1 MSRKTWRDLARQQG
15 SQQPAPASPDLQQLA
30 GQVPGLQRLLEQRDT
45 LQQQMRRLGGQG
57 DDSAPADRRYPVAS
71 ASERRAE
78 HAAWERQRDGQN
90 APAALAQVRQAAG
103 AARRWQQQRE
113 RQQQQA
119 GSRAGQQAQQQRAL
133 MQRLDERVEQARSIA
148 RERPREPLAE
158 PLLRPLHDRLDGAFQ
173 APSAVTSLSDFD
185 NRYQRRQHR
194 LLGVDTGS
202 LENLQERAEQLAER
216 RQQARRD
223 ARQAERQQE
232 RQQARADERRR
243 QRPHLSTD

>member
-1 MSRKTWRDLARQQG
+1 MSRKTWRDLARQEKRPE
-15 SQQPAPASPDLQQLA
+15 PASPSPDLQQLA
-30 GQVPGLQRLLEQRDT
+30 GRVPGLQRLLAQRDT
-45 LQQQMRRLGGQG
+45 LQQQMRRLSGQG
-57 DDSAPADRRYPVAS
+57 DDSTSVERVYPVPS

-90 APAALAQVRQAAG
+90 APAALAPVRQAAG

-119 GSRAGQQAQQQRAL
+119 GSRAGQALRQQRAL
-133 MQRLDERVEQARSIA
+133 MQRLDERVEQARSTA
-148 RERPREPLAE
+148 RQRPREAIAE
-158 PLLRPLHDRLDGAFQ
+158 PLLRPLQDRLDKAFQ

-185 NRYQRRQHR
+185 NRYQRRQQR

-202 LENLQERAEQLAER
+202 LEDLQERAQQLAER
-216 RQQARRD
+216 RQQARRE
-223 ARQAERQQE
+223 ARKAEQQQE
-232 RQQARADERRR
+232 RQKARADERRR